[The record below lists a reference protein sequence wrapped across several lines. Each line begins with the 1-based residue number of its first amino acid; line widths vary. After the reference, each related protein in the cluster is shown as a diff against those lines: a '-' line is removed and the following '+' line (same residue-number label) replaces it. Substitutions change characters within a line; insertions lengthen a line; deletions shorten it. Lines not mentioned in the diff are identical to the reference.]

1 MRKINKIKIFSNKL
15 ELSNKIEKEL
25 VTLLKK
31 YNFELDEENFDLA
44 IALGGD
50 GAFLKMVKFNNFNS
64 DTYYIGINTGTLGF
78 LQEIKPDKLEEFVIA
93 LNNNEFKVDN
103 IGVLE
108 TKVITEDGD
117 SRYYSLN
124 EMVIREIDLSVFI
137 SDVFVDKC
145 FLERF
150 AGDGLLVST
159 SVGSSAYNTSFGGA
173 LVYNTLHTLQILP
186 IAPLNSRAYRNLL
199 NPIVLPEKTFIELFP
214 IKKNILITFDGE
226 NKKYEDVKKIE
237 CTVKNK
243 KLKFLRMKEYNFIN
257 IVNDKF
263 LNY

>member
-78 LQEIKPDKLEEFVIA
+78 F

-263 LNY
+263 LND